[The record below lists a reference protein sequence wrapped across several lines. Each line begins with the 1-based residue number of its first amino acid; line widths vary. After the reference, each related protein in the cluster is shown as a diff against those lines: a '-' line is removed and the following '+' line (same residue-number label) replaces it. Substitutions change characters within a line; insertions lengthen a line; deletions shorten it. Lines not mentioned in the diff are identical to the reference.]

1 MDDEKVYLLAE
12 LSVLPD
18 FLDKVKA
25 AVKEVLIPTLQ
36 EPGCEA
42 LFTTSREG
50 ASHQLVFFEVFSS
63 PAAHKFHL
71 EQDHTKRFFA
81 ALEDKLAG
89 PLIMT
94 RLDAL
99 EGMG

>member
-1 MDDEKVYLLAE
+1 MDDKKVYLLPE
-12 LSVLPD
+12 RTVLPD
-18 FLDKVKA
+18 FLDEVKA
-25 AVKEVLIPTLQ
+25 AVKEVLTATLQ

-42 LFTTSREG
+42 L
-50 ASHQLVFFEVFSS
+50 LVFFEVFSS
-63 PAAHKFHL
+63 PAALKFHF

-89 PLIMT
+89 PLIVT

-99 EGMG
+99 EGMP

>member
-1 MDDEKVYLLAE
+1 MDDKKVYLLAE
-12 LSVLPD
+12 RTVLPD
-18 FLDKVKA
+18 FLDEVRA
-25 AVKEVLIPTLQ
+25 AAKEVLRATLQ

-50 ASHQLVFFEVFSS
+50 APHQLLFFEVFSS
-63 PAAHKFHL
+63 PAALEFHF

-81 ALEDKLAG
+81 ALEGKLAG
-89 PLIMT
+89 PLIVT

-99 EGMG
+99 EGMP